1 MRDMISDIG
10 NWYKEDKILVLL
22 VVTMNII
29 IASMTV
35 MIYT

>member
-1 MRDMISDIG
+1 MRDMISDIR